1 VNLAV
6 GVDLGGTN
14 ARVALVDVERG
25 ALVGEEA
32 KQPLVDRA
40 PAAVADLITD
50 LVRAVDPRGER
61 VGVGVGIA
69 AMLRGW
75 TGVVVNAPNLGWR
88 EVDFRSLLRDR
99 VGTRTEL
106 YNDLNAIAYGEAT
119 YGGARG
125 VRDVLFCFVGTG
137 VGAGLVLDG
146 NLYSGA
152 THLAGEFGHT
162 KVVPHDAPGVRRCG
176 CGQLGCLEA
185 YASGRN
191 IQARAQEELKALM
204 AAGQPRPSLAIEL
217 APGLEHVHAGHLDH
231 AARLGDAY
239 ADRLWNEVAR
249 YLGMA
254 LANAVTLLNP
264 TRLVMGGGVWQGAPE
279 LARRS
284 LKWLHESANA
294 PSLEGFSAPDSTLGD
309 IAGVLGAAALISAGG
324 P

>member
-1 VNLAV
+1 MTLAV

-25 ALVGEEA
+25 AVVGEEA

-40 PAAVADLITD
+40 PAAIADLIAGM
-50 LVRAVDPRGER
+50 VRAVDPRGES

-88 EVDFRSLLRDR
+88 EIDFRALLRDR
-99 VGTRTEL
+99 VGARAEL
-106 YNDLNAIAYGEAT
+106 YNDLNAIAFGEAT
-119 YGGARG
+119 FGGARG
-125 VRDVLFCFVGTG
+125 IADVLFCFVGTG

-146 NLYSGA
+146 KLYSGA

-162 KVVPHDAPGVRRCG
+162 KVVPHNAPGVRRCG

-191 IQARAQEELKALM
+191 IQARAREELGALLRE
-204 AAGQPRPSLAIEL
+204 GQPKPSFALEL
-217 APGLEHVHAGHLDH
+217 APGLEHVHAGHLDE
-231 AARLGDAY
+231 AARRGDAY
-239 ADRLWNEVAR
+239 ADRLWSEVSR

-254 LANAVTLLNP
+254 LANAVTMLNP
-264 TRLVMGGGVWQGAPE
+264 ARLVMGGGVWQGAPE

-284 LKWLHESANA
+284 LEWMRASVNA
-294 PSLEGFSAPDSTLGD
+294 PSLEGFTACDSTLGD
-309 IAGVLGAAALISAGG
+309 VAGVLGAAALIAVGG